1 MQSPFLLGHFLG
13 DGRCMGESGLLCWGL
28 DAKAQ
33 GLRDQPG
40 GMSTSLSAAPAS
52 AGGEESHDGL
62 WEKRDG
68 GNFVLKPLTLVEGGG
83 GGHFS
88 TGLKGYWATR
98 ASGYSDIQSTHGA
111 WRPQPQV
118 ETSGSSFRVRADTQV
133 SPTPSQGRV
142 LNSPHCGSVVT
153 PPTLLRP

>member
-1 MQSPFLLGHFLG
+1 
-13 DGRCMGESGLLCWGL
+13 MGESGLLRWGL

-40 GMSTSLSAAPAS
+40 GMSTSPSAAPAS
-52 AGGEESHDGL
+52 ASSCPSVLSVRRVMMDCG
-62 WEKRDG
+62 KRETG

-98 ASGYSDIQSTHGA
+98 ASGCSDTQSTHGA

-118 ETSGSSFRVRADTQV
+118 GTSGSSFRVRADTQV
-133 SPTPSQGRV
+133 SPIPSQGRV
-142 LNSPHCGSVVT
+142 LNSPHCGSAIT

>member
-1 MQSPFLLGHFLG
+1 MLGAGCKGSRPQGPAWWDVHKPVGSSSLCFLL
-13 DGRCMGESGLLCWGL
+13 
-28 DAKAQ
+28 
-33 GLRDQPG
+33 PI
-40 GMSTSLSAAPAS
+40 STL
-52 AGGEESHDGL
+52 GEESHDGL

-88 TGLKGYWATR
+88 PGLKGYWATR
-98 ASGYSDIQSTHGA
+98 APGCSDTQSTHGA
-111 WRPQPQV
+111 WCPQPQV

-133 SPTPSQGRV
+133 SPIPSQGRV
-142 LNSPHCGSVVT
+142 LNSPHCGSAVT